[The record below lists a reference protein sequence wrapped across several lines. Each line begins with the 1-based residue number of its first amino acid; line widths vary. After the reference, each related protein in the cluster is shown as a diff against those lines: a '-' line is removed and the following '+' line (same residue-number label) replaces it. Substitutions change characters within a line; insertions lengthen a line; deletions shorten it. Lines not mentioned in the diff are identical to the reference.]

1 MLDADELQLAH
12 FDLLEVDNY
21 HSYLQMLEI
30 RLAVTGTDVIH
41 RFCSNQ
47 V

>member
-1 MLDADELQLAH
+1 MLDADDLQLVR

-21 HSYLQMLEI
+21 HNYLQMQEI

-47 V
+47 A